1 MKRIALS
8 LLLAGA
14 AFAVQAQSPAG
25 TAAPADGAAP
35 AVESAPA
42 DAAAAPTET
51 NANVPAKAKS
61 DDITCL
67 RETGTRTKRRDAA
80 GCTGAAGRT
89 YSRGDLHRTGATDTA
104 DAIRKL
110 HPAAGH
116 GTAGN

>member
-1 MKRIALS
+1 MKRVALF

-14 AFAVQAQSPAG
+14 AFAVQAQSPADA
-25 TAAPADGAAP
+25 AAPADEAAP
-35 AVESAPA
+35 AAEA
-42 DAAAAPTET
+42 TEA
-51 NANVPAKAKS
+51 NANAPVAQKS

-67 RETGTRTKRRDAA
+67 RDTGTRTKRRDDK

-89 YSRGDLHRTGATDTA
+89 YSREDLARTGATDTA

>member
-14 AFAVQAQSPAG
+14 AFAVQAQSPAE

-42 DAAAAPTET
+42 DAAAPNGT
-51 NANVPAKAKS
+51 NANAPAKAKS

-67 RETGTRTKRRDAA
+67 RETGTRTKRRDAT
-80 GCTGAAGRT
+80 GCTGAPGRT
-89 YSRGDLHRTGATDTA
+89 YSRGDLQRTGATDTA

-116 GTAGN
+116 GTAGH